1 LAGVR
6 PEASGGELTAGDDSG
21 LGSRRNSDEIDLGDV
36 FRQVWA
42 RRWLVLAMTVA
53 SFFLG
58 ILYLNFATY
67 RYTASQTVTPTDADT
82 AVMTSRLGALS
93 DLAKI
98 GGINLPSSNNVF
110 PFMIYT
116 ESLRSRNAANL
127 LANDDIIM
135 KRVFEREWNPSENK
149 FEEPK
154 STLRTFT
161 GAIQKFLGLPRTPWK
176 EPDGA
181 RLQEYMQKN
190 VTVVE
195 DPKKP
200 FVTIKFE
207 HKDPEFAVYFV
218 RRLHEEIDN
227 QLRQNALK
235 RSEDSIRYLSD
246 QLSRVTLA
254 EHREALAVT
263 LSEQEKSR
271 MSASRSGPFAA
282 DIFAPAAAS
291 RRPTSPNVILVLMIA
306 VFGGFAVALATALVL
321 RR

>member
-1 LAGVR
+1 MPAEDEAGQ
-6 PEASGGELTAGDDSG
+6 SL
-21 LGSRRNSDEIDLGDV
+21 RRNPDEIDLGEV

-42 RRWLVLAMTVA
+42 RRWLVLAITVA
-53 SFFLG
+53 SLCLAV
-58 ILYLNFATY
+58 LYLNLATY

-82 AVMTSRLGALS
+82 AVMTSSLGSLS

-116 ESLRSRNAANL
+116 ESLRSRNVANL
-127 LANDDIIM
+127 LAKDETIM
-135 KRVFEREWNPSENK
+135 RRVFANEWNPSVNA
-149 FEEPK
+149 FEEPE
-154 STLRTFT
+154 SALRSLT
-161 GAIQKFLGLPRTPWK
+161 GAIKQFLGLPRAPWK
-176 EPDGA
+176 EPDSA
-181 RLQEYMQKN
+181 RLHEYMQRE
-190 VTVVE
+190 VSVIE

-207 HKDPEFAVYFV
+207 HHDPEFAVYFV
-218 RRLHEEIDN
+218 SRMHEEIDN
-227 QLRQNALK
+227 QLRQNALR
-235 RSEDSIRYLSD
+235 RSEESIRYLSD

-254 EHREALAVT
+254 EHRAALAAT

-282 DIFAPAAAS
+282 DIFAPAVAS
-291 RRPTSPNVILVLMIA
+291 RRPTSPNVLLVLLIGL
-306 VFGGFAVALATALVL
+306 FGGFVVALATALVL